1 MEERQYI
8 VHPYKFAM
16 WIFLLTLIMIFGGLT
31 SAYIVSRSF
40 VAVEKLIM
48 YQMPSILIWNNIA
61 LIISSFTMYYSLACA
76 KKEEYTK
83 SLYAQIA
90 TLVLGVLF
98 LYGQFLAWKQL
109 TAGGLTF
116 VDRTRIDNS
125 VSFFYM
131 FTGLHGLH
139 IIAAVIAVGIGIYLT
154 ASRGFKSGRMI
165 LTLEVVGTFWH
176 FLGLLWLYLYVFLLY
191 NQQ

>member
-40 VAVEKLIM
+40 VAAEKLIV
-48 YQMPSILIWNNIA
+48 YQLPSILVWNNIA
-61 LIISSFTMYYSLACA
+61 LIISSFTMYYSLVCA
-76 KKEEYTK
+76 KKEEYAK

-90 TLVLGVLF
+90 TLVLGIFF

-116 VDRTRIDNS
+116 VDKTRLDNS

-139 IIAAVIAVGIGIYLT
+139 IIGAIVAVIIGIYLT
-154 ASRGFKSGRMI
+154 ATRGFKSGRMI

-176 FLGLLWLYLYVFLLY
+176 FLGLLWLYLYVFLIY